1 MATLNICF
9 LRQTNNNKIHVEK
22 VQNVAARA
30 SESAIDARPIK
41 IKENHSKNKEKKK
54 EINFNMTQ
62 QVSQAEIS
70 KI

>member
-9 LRQTNNNKIHVEK
+9 LCQTSNNKIHVEK

-30 SESAIDARPIK
+30 SESAIDVRPIK
-41 IKENHSKNKEKKK
+41 IKENHSKNKKK